1 MEERCA
7 VEQLL
12 DYPKEKGLH
21 YETHKSNKRFLL
33 VPKDPILNTKYVLFK
48 RDDLIFFASDSYG
61 AKAHMSQTFTGVY
74 SLSNYDTDFECET
87 TKRFWLDNF
96 RTRKKKTGVK
106 RIDAN
111 LTIRSHVD
119 KNIKELVTEKAMA
132 LFLELSN
139 RITPV
144 KLLVKTDY
152 LSLIDDFKSKNII
165 GLETNQWIYKTED
178 IEALLNIGGEIIEE
192 LIKQRSNKRVNKN
205 TYNLQQAL

>member
-1 MEERCA
+1 
-7 VEQLL
+7 
-12 DYPKEKGLH
+12 
-21 YETHKSNKRFLL
+21 
-33 VPKDPILNTKYVLFK
+33 
-48 RDDLIFFASDSYG
+48 
-61 AKAHMSQTFTGVY
+61 MSQTFTGVY

-192 LIKQRSNKRVNKN
+192 LIKQRSNKRANKN

>member
-1 MEERCA
+1 
-7 VEQLL
+7 
-12 DYPKEKGLH
+12 
-21 YETHKSNKRFLL
+21 
-33 VPKDPILNTKYVLFK
+33 
-48 RDDLIFFASDSYG
+48 
-61 AKAHMSQTFTGVY
+61 
-74 SLSNYDTDFECET
+74 
-87 TKRFWLDNF
+87 
-96 RTRKKKTGVK
+96 
-106 RIDAN
+106 
-111 LTIRSHVD
+111 
-119 KNIKELVTEKAMA
+119 MA

-192 LIKQRSNKRVNKN
+192 LIKQRSNKRANKN